1 MEPTTTATI
10 ILSVVGLL
18 AGVIAHLRIRSKC
31 HLGEVLEIS
40 FTKETD
46 IKIKEVEIKQPE
58 IKQPEIKQPEG
69 GQEINKDFQIS
80 SLTESDT
87 EI

>member
-18 AGVIAHLRIRSKC
+18 AGVIAHFRIRSKC

-46 IKIKEVEIKQPE
+46 IKNKEVEIKQPE
-58 IKQPEIKQPEG
+58 GNKGSG
-69 GQEINKDFQIS
+69 GQEIKEDFQIS

>member
-58 IKQPEIKQPEG
+58 IKQPEG

>member
-58 IKQPEIKQPEG
+58 GNKGSG